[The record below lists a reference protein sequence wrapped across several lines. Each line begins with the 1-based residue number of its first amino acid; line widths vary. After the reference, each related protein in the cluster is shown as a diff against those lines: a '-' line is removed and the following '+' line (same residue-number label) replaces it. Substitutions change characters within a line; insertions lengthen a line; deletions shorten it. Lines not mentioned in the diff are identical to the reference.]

1 MKAFDNVNKCEVEF
15 NNSDDLIEI
24 MRSGRQVDLHLAKE
38 KTDEDG
44 YITWDVEHW
53 SSIDTN
59 RFIRCYSYKGKYLG
73 ESTGHNIYDLKNSFF
88 PEEAVKIE
96 IS

>member
-1 MKAFDNVNKCEVEF
+1 MEF
-15 NNSDDLIEI
+15 HTTDDLIEI
-24 MRSGRQVDLHLAKE
+24 MRAGRQVDLFLDKE
-38 KTDEDG
+38 KTDDDG
-44 YITWDVEHW
+44 YIVWDIEHW

-59 RFIRCYSYKGKYLG
+59 RFIRCYSHRGKYLG

-88 PEEAVKIE
+88 PEEAVKVQ